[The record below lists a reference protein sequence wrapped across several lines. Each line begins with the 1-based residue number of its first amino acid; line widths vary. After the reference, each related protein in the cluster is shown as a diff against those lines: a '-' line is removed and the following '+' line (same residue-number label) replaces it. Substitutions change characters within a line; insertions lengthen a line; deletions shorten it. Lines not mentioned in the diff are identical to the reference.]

1 MRKEFLLCLIL
12 LLAVFAKAQ
21 TPNTISFQGNLTTP
35 GTSNPIADG
44 SYSMDFALFDADIA
58 GVSLWSET
66 QPAVTVSEGL
76 INVQLGSV
84 TPLEISDFYQPVYLE
99 ITIQSETLSPR
110 IALLAVPYAQT
121 AKAVV
126 GTDSI
131 LFRMLDQKAG
141 IVDQT
146 NTALGY
152 FSFTQEQGSGFFN
165 QAIGNSALQQNNGG
179 SQNVAVGSFALEN
192 NTTGA
197 TNIAIGYNA
206 LNANTISSNNVA
218 LGPYSLQSNTDG
230 IENVAAGPNALGANT
245 TGNQNIGIGLGALTT
260 NTIGTGNVGVGV
272 DALNLNLD
280 GNENTAV
287 GVFALEKSTGLGN
300 TAIGGNALRPLATGN
315 YNVAIGYNTGS
326 NAVGVEHVNGTYNT
340 LIGTDA
346 SVGVDGLNNASAIGF
361 GAVVSQSN
369 SLVLGNADV
378 NVGIGTSTPGEKL
391 SVVGNVHASDSVK
404 ADVFAYNTPK
414 TGFASVHSSGF
425 SPSMS
430 GNTYYVESSSSGFHR
445 NVNGGVLGTTVTL
458 NAPIHFP
465 HGAVIKELRIRVF
478 DSNASYDC
486 YAQLIASG
494 TTGQTENLITTT
506 NTSVDGGGQVLVGNT
521 INPSFAEVDNFDFS
535 YSVRLYFPS
544 GNLSIYYYSAS
555 VEYELSQE

>member
-378 NVGIGTSTPGEKL
+378 NVGIGTNTPGEKL

-414 TGFASVHSSGF
+414 TGFSSIHNSAF
-425 SPSMS
+425 SIAYNPGNVYYIS
-430 GNTYYVESSSSGFHR
+430 GNSNGFYR
-445 NVNGGVLGTTVTL
+445 RIYGGVTGDAVILTGTVSL
-458 NAPIHFP
+458 P
-465 HGAVIKELRIRVF
+465 HGAKITGLRMRMFEQDVGT
-478 DSNASYDC
+478 STS
-486 YAQLIASG
+486 AQLYRHG
-494 TTGQTENLITTT
+494 VNDQTENLIATTSTTT
-506 NTSVDGGGQVLVGNT
+506 DSGAQIISTSTVDPQFEV
-521 INPSFAEVDNFDFS
+521 VDNQNWS
-535 YSVRLYFPS
+535 YYIKLVVHSSV
-544 GNLSIYYYSAS
+544 IMYYYSAS
-555 VEYELSQE
+555 VSYEIETN